1 MRLPLT
7 NKPWRCLNLPA
18 QLHRIALES
27 HLIGGCLRGQRNLRR
42 IIPSPFP
49 LATLPAFGEV
59 AAFFFR
65 AFFFAAIRLSP
76 HFPEQCVPAFFD
88 A

>member
-7 NKPWRCLNLPA
+7 IKPWRCLNLPGP
-18 QLHRIALES
+18 LCRIAPES
-27 HLIGGCLRGQRNLRR
+27 HLIGGCLRGQRNRR
-42 IIPSPFP
+42 TIPRRFP